1 MVKNLCALHYTGTMF
16 NDCIIMAGGSGTR
29 LWPAS
34 NSKIPKQFLSLTG
47 EETFFNAAVERAL
60 NVIEKDGRVII
71 IAGEAH
77 VSHVIRTCARYG
89 PDIKKRL
96 LLIPE
101 PEPMNTAPAIA
112 CGVYYAGLDGGD
124 RTVLVL
130 TSDHVIRPLERFKAD
145 AAAAAGA
152 AAAEN
157 LAIFGIPPLG
167 PEIGYGYIETGDTL
181 PAPGGAAV
189 RKVLSFRE
197 KPDRALAE
205 KYLSLGNF
213 YWNSGMFGFSVLFMT
228 GEFRRNAPDSFSPFE
243 KLLPPTPESYALE
256 EGVPV
261 LRNWRGL
268 REAYRAVRS
277 ISFDYAIAEKCGN
290 TVMVAASFDW
300 FDVGSWDEY
309 ARLSGD
315 RGSEV
320 YNSGSA
326 SCFVDADIP
335 VALCGVEDLIVTVR
349 SGKDGSPQAVLIAK
363 KGETQRVRD
372 IVEQIKAAGRK
383 DLL

>member
-1 MVKNLCALHYTGTMF
+1 MVKNLCVLRYNGAMF

-34 NSKIPKQFLSLTG
+34 NSKIPKQFLSLAGG
-47 EETFFNAAVERAL
+47 EIFFNTAVERAL
-60 NVIEKDGRVII
+60 EVIEKDGQVII

-77 VSHVIRTCARYG
+77 VPHVIRTCAGYG

-101 PEPMNTAPAIA
+101 PEAKNTAPAIA
-112 CGVYYAGLDGGD
+112 CGVCCAGLGGRN

-130 TSDHVIRPLERFKAD
+130 TSDHVIRPLERFRAD
-145 AAAAAGA
+145 AAAAAVA
-152 AAAEN
+152 AAAGN

-167 PEIGYGYIETGDTL
+167 PETGYGYIETGDTL
-181 PAPGGAAV
+181 PAPDGVTV

-197 KPDRALAE
+197 KPDRTLAE
-205 KYLSLGNF
+205 KYLGLGNF
-213 YWNSGMFGFSVLFMT
+213 YWNSGMFGFSVLFMA

-243 KLLPPTPESYALE
+243 KLPPPVPESYTIE
-256 EGVPV
+256 EGIPV
-261 LRNWRGL
+261 LRNWQGL
-268 REAYRAVRS
+268 REAYRAVQN

-320 YNSGSA
+320 YNSGSV

-335 VALCGVEDLIVTVR
+335 VALCGVENLIVTVR